1 MNIVAFIF
9 ARSGSKGLKNKNL
22 LKLKNKSLLG
32 NAILQAKKSMFIKKV
47 FVSTDSLKIK
57 KEAIKY
63 DALVPFLRPKEL
75 ASDKS
80 PEIDSWKHAVNFLN
94 QELNIYPDYIVSVPT
109 TSPLRKISDI
119 NKCIAKAVSK
129 KLDLVI
135 AITES
140 QKNPYFNMIELKNN
154 KFQIIKK
161 NKNYSRR
168 QDSPKCFDITTACYV
183 FKTKYI
189 KKTKNIFSGK
199 IGYVKIPRERA
210 LDIDNYLDYKIAKL
224 LSNEL
229 L

>member
-9 ARSGSKGLKNKNL
+9 ARGGSKGLKNKNL
-22 LKLKNKSLLG
+22 LKFRNKSLLG
-32 NAILQAKKSMFIKKV
+32 NAILHAKKSKLIKKI

-63 DALVPFLRPKEL
+63 KAIVPFLRPKKL

-94 QELNIYPDYIVSVPT
+94 QKLNIYPDYIVSIPA
-109 TSPLRKISDI
+109 TSPLRNVADI
-119 NKCIAKAVSK
+119 NKCITKAVNK

-140 QKNPYFNMIELKNN
+140 QKNPYFNMLELKNN
-154 KFQIIKK
+154 KFKMIK
-161 NKNYSRR
+161 NITNFYRR
-168 QDSPKCFDITTACYV
+168 QDAPKFFDITTVCYV

-189 KKTKNIFSGK
+189 KKTNDILSGK
-199 IGYVKIPRERA
+199 IGYVEIPRERA
-210 LDIDNYLDYKIAKL
+210 IDIDNYLDYKIAKF
-224 LSNEL
+224 LS
-229 L
+229 

>member
-1 MNIVAFIF
+1 MNVVAFIF

-32 NAILQAKKSMFIKKV
+32 NAILQAKKSIFIKKI

-63 DALVPFLRPKEL
+63 GALVPFLRPKEL

-80 PEIDSWKHAVNFLN
+80 PEISSWKHAVNFLN
-94 QELNIYPDYIVSVPT
+94 QKLNIYPDYIISVPT

-161 NKNYSRR
+161 NKKYSRR
-168 QDSPKCFDITTACYV
+168 QDAPKCFDITTACYV
-183 FKTKYI
+183 FKSKYI
-189 KKTKNIFSGK
+189 KKTKNIFSGR

-224 LSNEL
+224 LIK
-229 L
+229 